1 MGTVSWVESFSGD
14 DGLKIPTKNTS
25 PPRRETRES
34 SVCYYLR
41 SLCFGEES
49 FHSRWWSWSS
59 ERESKLFS
67 VEEKKNSIEEL
78 FIGLIHLTSS
88 IDFQH
93 QFIETSWWRVFAGLK
108 VPVQF
113 GFFSISVG
121 RMTWFH
127 PFNFQYSQRGCANI
141 FYDNNRL
148 VRQWRVIYEKLKL
161 RILRSMSDQFELNY
175 ICFYYFSVFSFT
187 GDTHGRSRST
197 HID

>member
-1 MGTVSWVESFSGD
+1 MV
-14 DGLKIPTKNTS
+14 L
-25 PPRRETRES
+25 
-34 SVCYYLR
+34 
-41 SLCFGEES
+41 
-49 FHSRWWSWSS
+49 
-59 ERESKLFS
+59 
-67 VEEKKNSIEEL
+67 
-78 FIGLIHLTSS
+78 
-88 IDFQH
+88 
-93 QFIETSWWRVFAGLK
+93 WRVFAGFK

-187 GDTHGRSRST
+187 GGHTRQIEVHPHRLKCYISYAIMILRVEYYYLWIESNVLVVLLRGSLNNS
-197 HID
+197 HSIILLFLFFPSVGSQLKW